1 MFNNEKK
8 YLVLGHR
15 GAPLKEIENT
25 VLSFKKAI
33 EDGADGV
40 ELDVRS
46 TSDHILIVSHDNSLK
61 RVYGSDISVESS
73 TYAEVKK
80 VAPGIATLGEVF
92 DALGP
97 VYYDIEIKADQPVDY
112 KRENVTL
119 LVKEL
124 EKRSE
129 LWPKIMVSS
138 FNPLA
143 MRQFA
148 SLTDNRFEMAVI
160 YDGPPTSLPFF
171 MRHGEGR
178 FFFKCTFLK
187 PKWDIATHEKS
198 RKKKYEICPW
208 TVDTEETLSEML
220 EIEPPFIITNDTEK
234 IVRILREQGRR

>member
-1 MFNNEKK
+1 MFNNDRK

-15 GAPLKEIENT
+15 GAPLEEIENT
-25 VLSFKKAI
+25 LPSFMKAI
-33 EDGADGV
+33 ENGADGV
-40 ELDVRS
+40 ELDVRA
-46 TSDHILIVSHDNSLK
+46 TSDHILVVSHDNSLR
-61 RVYGSDISVESS
+61 RVYGSELTVESS
-73 TYAEVKK
+73 TYAEIKK
-80 VAPGIATLGEVF
+80 VAPQIATLKEVF

-124 EKRSE
+124 EKRSD
-129 LWPKIMVSS
+129 LGAKIMVSS

-143 MRQFA
+143 MRHFA
-148 SLTDNRFEMAVI
+148 SLTDSRFEMAII
-160 YDGPPTSLPFF
+160 YDGAPTTLPFL

-187 PKWDIATHEKS
+187 PKWDIATEEKS
-198 RKKKYEICPW
+198 RKKKYEVCPW
-208 TVDTEETLSEML
+208 TVDTEETLSQMVKL
-220 EIEPPFIITNDTEK
+220 EPPFIITNDPGR